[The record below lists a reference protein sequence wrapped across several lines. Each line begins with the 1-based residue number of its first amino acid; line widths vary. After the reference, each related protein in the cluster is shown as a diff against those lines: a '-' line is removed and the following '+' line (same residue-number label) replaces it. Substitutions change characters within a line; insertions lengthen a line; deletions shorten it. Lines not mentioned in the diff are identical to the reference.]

1 MAQGQG
7 PGAAQTQPGRHEGR
21 SSQEFRALVKRHREA
36 RHWSQERL
44 AAEAAMDHSL
54 ISRLESGQRSPTRDA
69 IDKLA
74 RGLALQPEQKD
85 RLLIAAG
92 FFPEH
97 VENAFVDEP
106 MVRKLYTVLRDDQT
120 PQPVRDNLRQVLS
133 GLVEIAL
140 AS

>member
-92 FFPEH
+92 FFPERAEH
-97 VENAFVDEP
+97 ALVDEP
-106 MVRKLYTVLRDDQT
+106 MVGKLYSLLRDEET
-120 PQPVRDNLRQVLS
+120 PEPVRDNLRRVLTS
-133 GLVEIAL
+133 LVEL
-140 AS
+140 AHAS